1 MANYIQSI
9 RGKVGHMPI
18 ILNSC
23 AGVLFDD
30 QGRILLQER
39 TDTNNWSL
47 PGGYMEYGEN
57 FEQTIIREYK
67 EDSGLEIKPVKQ
79 LAVFDQ
85 GFTEYPNGDV
95 CQVISVLFEVE
106 KVGGRRITERQFE
119 TIGTDF
125 FDSHHIPPLLNEQ
138 TQEMLD
144 FAFEY
149 KQQ

>member
-18 ILNSC
+18 ILNAC

-106 KVGGRRITERQFE
+106 RWVVGESLNANLKLLAPIFLIVTTF
-119 TIGTDF
+119 
-125 FDSHHIPPLLNEQ
+125 HH
-138 TQEMLD
+138 
-144 FAFEY
+144 Y
-149 KQQ
+149 